1 MPIIAM
7 RVPGIWLCT
16 GTCLP
21 TLGGAGRRGGVAESG
36 PGAEA
41 EHGRDVQGVRADGD
55 GFLDEAVLAQ
65 LAMVMGRS
73 RTSVVSQ

>member
-1 MPIIAM
+1 MDAM
-7 RVPGIWLCT
+7 CR
-16 GTCLP
+16 
-21 TLGGAGRRGGVAESG
+21 
-36 PGAEA
+36 
-41 EHGRDVQGVRADGD
+41 GVRADGD